1 MNIKK
6 LTEEK
11 EAKVTEMETLL
22 KKVEKE
28 ERAFDDE
35 ESKLFDQLTRDVEN
49 IDKTMDAINKKRE
62 LVDDKEKEEK
72 EQEKSE
78 EERALEVEQRDIQ
91 DFASYIRN
99 NVLNER
105 ATDTASNFSQ
115 GSNGVI
121 IPTTIADKIITAAF
135 NMSPILEKATR
146 YNVKGNLEIPVYGKN
161 GEDDITVG
169 YGEDFQELIE
179 KAGKFTSVTLKDYLI
194 GALAKIG
201 NSLVNNTDVDL
212 VNVVIN
218 IIAEY
223 VMRFLEGEAI
233 KGTVNKITGC
243 SNIPESQTHETKPGV
258 LTFDDLVKTKNKVI
272 QSFRKGS
279 FWIGSQNTQ
288 TELELMKD
296 ANDRPLFTPD
306 PTGEF
311 DGMVLGY
318 PFYVSDNMDDIAEG
332 KTALLFGNFS
342 GLAVKT
348 TKELEIQVLKE
359 KYATQHATGVLAWL
373 QADINIEHLQKISK
387 CVIGKTATGE

>member
-121 IPTTIADKIITAAF
+121 IPTTIADKIITTAF

-169 YGEDFQELIE
+169 YGEDF
-179 KAGKFTSVTLKDYLI
+179 
-194 GALAKIG
+194 
-201 NSLVNNTDVDL
+201 
-212 VNVVIN
+212 
-218 IIAEY
+218 
-223 VMRFLEGEAI
+223 
-233 KGTVNKITGC
+233 
-243 SNIPESQTHETKPGV
+243 
-258 LTFDDLVKTKNKVI
+258 
-272 QSFRKGS
+272 
-279 FWIGSQNTQ
+279 
-288 TELELMKD
+288 
-296 ANDRPLFTPD
+296 
-306 PTGEF
+306 
-311 DGMVLGY
+311 
-318 PFYVSDNMDDIAEG
+318 
-332 KTALLFGNFS
+332 
-342 GLAVKT
+342 
-348 TKELEIQVLKE
+348 
-359 KYATQHATGVLAWL
+359 
-373 QADINIEHLQKISK
+373 
-387 CVIGKTATGE
+387 